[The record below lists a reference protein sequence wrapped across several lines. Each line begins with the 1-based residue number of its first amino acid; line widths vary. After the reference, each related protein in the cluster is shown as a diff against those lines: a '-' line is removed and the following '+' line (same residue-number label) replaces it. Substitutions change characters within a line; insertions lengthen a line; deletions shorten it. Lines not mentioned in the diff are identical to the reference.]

1 MHSTE
6 GIILKKEPYG
16 EADLLIT
23 ILTKDFGKI
32 KVMAQGVRKET
43 AKLKGHLEPLTH
55 SAISF
60 VIGKNFYRLTSAEA
74 KNFFI
79 GLKGSLD
86 KLRFVFYIINLIDF
100 NAFEEKGDG
109 RLFDLTRSTF
119 EKLDTI
125 DEENKDELAKLFF
138 EFNAGFL
145 HIFGLLPS
153 QNVGEG
159 SVKTILAKHLGAGY
173 DIMGLT

>member
-1 MHSTE
+1 MYTTE

-16 EADLLIT
+16 EADFMVT

-32 KVMAQGVRKET
+32 KVMAQGVRKGA

-79 GLKGSLD
+79 GLRGSLD
-86 KLRFVFYIINLIDF
+86 KLRFAFYIANLIDF
-100 NAFEEKGDG
+100 NAFEEKGDF
-109 RLFDLTRSTF
+109 RLFDLACSTL
-119 EKLDTI
+119 ERLDTA
-125 DEENKDELAKLFF
+125 DVENKEELEKLFF

-153 QNVGEG
+153 SSITLESIKSMVVSHFG
-159 SVKTILAKHLGAGY
+159 VKY
-173 DIMGLT
+173 DIMAI